1 MNETLSPQQIDI
13 IEGLAGGC
21 RVTTPFLAI

>member
-13 IEGLAGGC
+13 IEWLAGGC
-21 RVTTPFLAI
+21 RVTTAALAI